1 MLLINDVMMISG
13 VTHFTKAE
21 FYVNVIANSAICNL
35 LHLISLSSKK
45 NEQQIQETHPNSVQ
59 T

>member
-1 MLLINDVMMISG
+1 MMISG